1 MLFTLFLG
9 SRRPRRAA
17 TDRPPGR
24 LGAVAMA
31 CLLAGT
37 SLTVLAHSGWAQVI
51 GVIGLG
57 AFAAS
62 GFVLAATMRGDEAA
76 ERTSTSA

>member
-1 MLFTLFLG
+1 
-9 SRRPRRAA
+9 
-17 TDRPPGR
+17 
-24 LGAVAMA
+24 MA

-37 SLTVLAHSGWAQVI
+37 SLTVLAHSGLAQVI

-62 GFVLAATMRGDEAA
+62 GFVLAATMRGDGAA
-76 ERTSTSA
+76 ERTTTSA

>member
-1 MLFTLFLG
+1 
-9 SRRPRRAA
+9 
-17 TDRPPGR
+17 
-24 LGAVAMA
+24 MA

-51 GVIGLG
+51 GVTGLG

-62 GFVLAATMRGDEAA
+62 GFVLAATMRGDGAA
-76 ERTSTSA
+76 ERTTTSA